1 MTDQALVQQI
11 AQLLEETGNAHHQ
24 AFIETDGYD
33 PEWPLWY
40 ADYTHRK
47 LETLLDAQFTRR
59 ELADLLTRLDKEQN
73 EQAPSVHWS
82 ITYAQA
88 VIERFSPG

>member
-1 MTDQALVQQI
+1 MADRALVPQI

-40 ADYTHRK
+40 ADHMYEE
-47 LETLLDAQFTRR
+47 LENLLDAQFTRR
-59 ELADLLTRLDKEQN
+59 EVADLLARLDKEQN
-73 EQAPSVHWS
+73 ENAPGVHWS
-82 ITYAQA
+82 ITYAQSL
-88 VIERFSPG
+88 IERFSSG